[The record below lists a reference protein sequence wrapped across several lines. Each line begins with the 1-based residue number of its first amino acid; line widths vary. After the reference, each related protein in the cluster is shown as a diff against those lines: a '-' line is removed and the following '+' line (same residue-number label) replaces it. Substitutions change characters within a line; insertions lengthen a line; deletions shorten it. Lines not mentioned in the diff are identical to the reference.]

1 MQTIYLDNAATT
13 RLEPS
18 VLESMVDAY
27 QKVFGNP
34 SSNHQFGRKAKTIL
48 ESSRKQIAKVL
59 NCEAFEIYFTSGG
72 TEAANLI
79 LHNAVQNLKV
89 QRIVSSKIEHP
100 AVLYT
105 LPELQKQYGTEV
117 QFVNLLPGGNIDT
130 GHLESLLKE
139 PTPTL
144 VSLMMVNNEIGNIL
158 PMETVA
164 DLCKKYKAYFH
175 SDCVQSVGHL
185 PVDLKK
191 IQVDFINAS
200 AHKFHGPKGIGFA
213 YIKKGN
219 PIGPMITG
227 GEQERGIRAGT
238 ENVVSILA
246 MEKALSIATANLETD
261 RRHLQTLKDYF
272 IDLLK
277 KNWPEV
283 TFNGN
288 PSGELSAP
296 HLLNVRFPE
305 LIPMLLFKLDMKG
318 IAASAGSACQS
329 GSEKG
334 SHVLKE
340 ILNESEQRNT
350 SVRFSFSKYN
360 TFQEI
365 DLVMDSLNEILKK
378 NGN

>member
-13 RLEPS
+13 QLDPS

-79 LHNAVQNLKV
+79 LHNAVQKLKV
-89 QRIVSSKIEHP
+89 KRIISTKIEHP

-105 LPELQKQYGTEV
+105 FPELQKQYGTEV
-117 QFVNLLPGGNIDT
+117 RFVNLLPCGNIDT

-158 PMETVA
+158 PMETVS
-164 DLCKKYKAYFH
+164 DLCKKYNAYFH
-175 SDCVQSVGHL
+175 SDCVQSVGHMQ
-185 PVDLKK
+185 VDLKK

-200 AHKFHGPKGIGFA
+200 AHKFHGPKGTGFA
-213 YIKKGN
+213 YIKKGT

-238 ENVVSILA
+238 ENVVSILG
-246 MEKALSIATANLETD
+246 MEKALSIATVNLEGD
-261 RRHLQTLKDYF
+261 RKHLQSLKNYF
-272 IDLLK
+272 TELLK

-283 TFNGN
+283 SLNGN
-288 PSGELSAP
+288 ASGEMTAP

-305 LIPMLLFKLDMKG
+305 MIPMLLFKLDMKG

-340 ILNESEQRNT
+340 ILNEAEQKNT

-365 DLVMDSLNEILKK
+365 DLVMDALMEILKK
-378 NGN
+378 